1 MNIREV
7 LFWIFLVLSIVF
19 LIWRVFGNTP
29 TELITFITI
38 IFMVVLKLW
47 SVSDRQIKHEIKVKN
62 SFSKMRQDMD
72 LIKKKLK
79 A

>member
-47 SVSDRQIKHEIKVKN
+47 SVSNRQIKHEMKVKN
-62 SFSKMRQDMD
+62 SFNKMRQDIN
-72 LIKKKLK
+72 LIKKKLN